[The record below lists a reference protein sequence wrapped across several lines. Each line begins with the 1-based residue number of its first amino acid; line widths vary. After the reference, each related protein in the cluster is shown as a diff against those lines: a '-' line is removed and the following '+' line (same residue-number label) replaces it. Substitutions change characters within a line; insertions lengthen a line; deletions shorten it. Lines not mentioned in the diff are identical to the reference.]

1 MCLEKTRPSIFGFSE
16 TLSGCVSSR
25 RGGKGELDNE
35 LRAESK
41 LHPVSKF
48 APRPPF
54 LVKSNQIMKLF
65 KAVYLY
71 FAVEIHSKLFSEK
84 TIFHPNVLIYHELT
98 LRLSL
103 PARV

>member
-1 MCLEKTRPSIFGFSE
+1 MCLVKTRPSIFGFSE

-71 FAVEIHSKLFSEK
+71 FQLKYTANFSRK
-84 TIFHPNVLIYHELT
+84 RQSFIRMY
-98 LRLSL
+98 
-103 PARV
+103 